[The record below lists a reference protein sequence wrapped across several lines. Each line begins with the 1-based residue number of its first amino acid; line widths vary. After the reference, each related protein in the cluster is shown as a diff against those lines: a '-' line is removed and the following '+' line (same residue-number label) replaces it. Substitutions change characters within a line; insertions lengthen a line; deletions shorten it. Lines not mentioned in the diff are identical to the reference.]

1 MSELIVSVKN
11 LKKSFIGFKA
21 LKDVSFS
28 VYKNDVFG
36 FLGPNGAGKS
46 TSLRCML
53 SLIEADEGH
62 IEVFGKSLRK
72 NRFEVLSNIG
82 SIIEKPDFYKY
93 LSAFKNLEI
102 MARLSGRQVSK
113 SEIEDIIHFVG
124 LEGREKSKFK
134 TYSHGMK
141 QRLGIAQALMHNPEL
156 IILDEPTTGLDPQG
170 IVDIR
175 ELIIKLSKEQGKT
188 VILSSHQ
195 LSEIEMIANRMVII
209 NKGKSII
216 EGEVSELLNSSQMMV
231 RFSSDDPEKFCS
243 ILTKEFSDIADLKVT
258 ESEIEFEVN
267 RENIPEINAL
277 MVGQNIT
284 ISGIEQ
290 KRKLEDYFIKMIQNE
305 K

>member
-11 LKKSFIGFKA
+11 LKKSFKGFKA
-21 LKDVSFS
+21 LNDVSFS

-53 SLIEADEGH
+53 SLIEADDGH
-62 IEVFGKSLRK
+62 IEIFGKSLSK

-102 MARLSGRQVSK
+102 MARISGRQVSK

-243 ILTKEFSDIADLKVT
+243 ILTKEFSNIADLKVN

>member
-1 MSELIVSVKN
+1 MSELIVSVKK
-11 LKKSFIGFKA
+11 LKKSFKGFKA
-21 LKDVSFS
+21 LEDVSFS

-53 SLIEADEGH
+53 SLIEADDGH
-62 IEVFGKSLRK
+62 IEIFGKSLRK

-102 MARLSGRQVSK
+102 MARISGRQVSK

-216 EGEVSELLNSSQMMV
+216 EGEVNELLNSSQMMV
-231 RFSSDDPEKFCS
+231 KFSSDDPKKFCS

-258 ESEIEFEVN
+258 DSEIEFEIN
-267 RENIPEINAL
+267 RENIPEINSL
-277 MVGQNIT
+277 MVGQNIN

>member
-1 MSELIVSVKN
+1 MSEIVVSVKN
-11 LKKSFIGFKA
+11 LKKSFKDFKA

-53 SLIEADEGH
+53 SLIDSDDGQ
-62 IEVFGKSLRK
+62 IEIFGKSLRK
-72 NRFEVLSNIG
+72 NRFDVLSNIG

-102 MARLSGRQVSK
+102 MARISGRQVSK

-124 LEGREKSKFK
+124 LKGREYSKFK

-175 ELIIKLSKEQGKT
+175 ELILKLSKEQGKT

-216 EGEVSELLNSSQMMV
+216 EGDVNELLNSSEMMV
-231 RFSSDDPEKFCS
+231 KFSCEEPERFCDVMS
-243 ILTKEFSDIADLKVT
+243 KEFSNISEFNVT
-258 ESEIEFEVN
+258 ASEIEFEIN
-267 RENIPEINAL
+267 REEISEINAF
-277 MVGQNIT
+277 MVNQKIK
-284 ISGIEQ
+284 ISGIEH

-305 K
+305 D

>member
-11 LKKSFIGFKA
+11 LKKSFKGFKA
-21 LKDVSFS
+21 LNDVSFS

-53 SLIEADEGH
+53 SLIEADDGH
-62 IEVFGKSLRK
+62 IEIFGKSLSK

-102 MARLSGRQVSK
+102 MARISGRQVSK

>member
-1 MSELIVSVKN
+1 MSEIVVSVKN
-11 LKKSFIGFKA
+11 LKKSFKDFKA

-53 SLIEADEGH
+53 SLIDSDDGQ
-62 IEVFGKSLRK
+62 IEIFGKSLRK
-72 NRFEVLSNIG
+72 NRFDVLSNIG

-102 MARLSGRQVSK
+102 MARISGRQVSK

-124 LEGREKSKFK
+124 LKGREYSKFK

-141 QRLGIAQALMHNPEL
+141 QRLGIAQALMHNPDL

-175 ELIIKLSKEQGKT
+175 ELILKLSKEQGKT

-216 EGEVSELLNSSQMMV
+216 EGDVNELLNSSEMMV
-231 RFSSDDPEKFCS
+231 KFSCEEPERFCDVMS
-243 ILTKEFSDIADLKVT
+243 KEFSNISEFNVT
-258 ESEIEFEVN
+258 ASEIEFEIN
-267 RENIPEINAL
+267 REEISEINAF
-277 MVGQNIT
+277 MVNQKIK
-284 ISGIEQ
+284 ISGIEH

-305 K
+305 D